1 MICELLLINFEL
13 SKISNINSGSECT
26 KFVLHKNALKCG
38 LLQLNKKTLKNFSQN
53 DIQFGFGGKR

>member
-1 MICELLLINFEL
+1 MICESLLINFEL

-38 LLQLNKKTLKNFSQN
+38 LLQLNKEDLEKFFTK
-53 DIQFGFGGKR
+53 